1 MALDCPY
8 NSGINHEDFKSV
20 THELKG
26 REEIKMTFYSC
37 KKCRAEIADTSI
49 SPTVLKQ
56 EIWNHFYSFHKED
69 MDATQV
75 FSDYLSVEE

>member
-1 MALDCPY
+1 MSEIVLL
-8 NSGINHEDFKSV
+8 NKHQKQQLV
-20 THELKG
+20 TEL
-26 REEIKMTFYSC
+26 IFSC

-49 SPTVLKQ
+49 SPTVLRQ

-75 FSDYLSVEE
+75 FSDYLSTEE